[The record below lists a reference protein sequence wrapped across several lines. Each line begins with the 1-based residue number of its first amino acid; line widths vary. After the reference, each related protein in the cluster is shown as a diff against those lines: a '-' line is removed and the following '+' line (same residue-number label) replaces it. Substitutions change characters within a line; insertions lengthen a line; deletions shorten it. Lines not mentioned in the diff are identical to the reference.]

1 MHSLKDILRPTD
13 RPTNHSLEKFLGQ
26 SGLLSYSSFSSRSR
40 CGCGSFSSWGGFGGS
55 FGGFVVGSDSLLV
68 DGFGSCFVWGV
79 VMSWCMGCLM
89 RSLVMWVC
97 DLMALFVVRLSV
109 LLIQRFEV

>member
-1 MHSLKDILRPTD
+1 M
-13 RPTNHSLEKFLGQ
+13 
-26 SGLLSYSSFSSRSR
+26 
-40 CGCGSFSSWGGFGGS
+40 
-55 FGGFVVGSDSLLV
+55 GSDSLLV

-109 LLIQRFEV
+109 LLIQRFEVQISMLVVSVEWLVVKLVVF

>member
-1 MHSLKDILRPTD
+1 M
-13 RPTNHSLEKFLGQ
+13 
-26 SGLLSYSSFSSRSR
+26 
-40 CGCGSFSSWGGFGGS
+40 
-55 FGGFVVGSDSLLV
+55 GSDSLLV
-68 DGFGSCFVWGV
+68 DGFGSCFMGGV

-109 LLIQRFEV
+109 LLIQRFEVQISMLVVSVEWLVVKLVVF